1 MESANQNKPNVI
13 RNIQSI
19 LNNFKDNSKIMS
31 KHKRAIEIRTAYKLI
46 YNNIDEIHM
55 KFGEVLFTKFM
66 KSIQT
71 NALLILEDLKENK
84 NLYKVCGKHI
94 TRLYYYVT
102 EYIELRKNATIA
114 VKRKLTNILCS
125 DLSEHIISFV

>member
-1 MESANQNKPNVI
+1 MESTNQNQPNVI
-13 RNIQSI
+13 RNIKSI
-19 LNNFKDNSKIMS
+19 INKFSKITMS

-71 NALLILEDLKENK
+71 NALLILEDLKENSK
-84 NLYKVCGKHI
+84 LYKVCGKHV
-94 TRLYYYVT
+94 TRLYNCVT
-102 EYIELRKNATIA
+102 EYIVLREKATIA
-114 VKRKLTNILCS
+114 AKRKLTNILCS